1 MTVGVLNLDLPL
13 FAQGIET
20 VPKPVTVI
28 TVREGG
34 RLKQ

>member
-1 MTVGVLNLDLPL
+1 MTLVVMYSDLPL

-34 RLKQ
+34 EV